1 MLIPSIDLQRGRV
14 VQLVQGDRLAIESS
28 DVDGWISR
36 FQGFSAVQ
44 LIDLDAAKSDG
55 TNAALVQRIT
65 ACLPCRVGGGVRTIE
80 RAQAV
85 LRDGAHKV
93 ILGSALF
100 HSGGPNLAFAD
111 RLADQIGAER
121 LIAAVDA
128 RNGQI
133 AVDGWRTMLPLTPE
147 DAVRQLEPFFG
158 EFLFTNIDREGL
170 MQGIDRRSIQ
180 RVRGATTRALS
191 AAGGITTRD
200 EVVWLHEQGVDAVV
214 GMALYAGVLEATPL
228 DSPPPLR

>member
-28 DVDGWISR
+28 DIDGWISR

-100 HSGGPNLAFAD
+100 HSAGPNLAFAD